1 MKKIILTIIIVFNF
15 GVISDT
21 FAATFTQDCQMQK
34 IRAQQT
40 AIQPSERCRE
50 AERFSE
56 NVDKVVG
63 PIGFS
68 LKYLFGTLFIVI
80 AASGAAALF
89 LASLS
94 SIFKQK
100 NAYGVPKSPVFGWL
114 GLFLIV
120 PLLIY
125 IFYEFNYYA
134 PYGYYRWVFTI
145 TLIGLIFYGVI
156 ELFRKKTPKS
166 K

>member
-1 MKKIILTIIIVFNF
+1 VFNF

-21 FAATFTQDCQMQK
+21 FAATFTQDCQMQRIAAK
-34 IRAQQT
+34 NT
-40 AIQPSERCRE
+40 AIQQSTACRE
-50 AERFSE
+50 TEQFIE

-63 PIGFS
+63 PIGSS
-68 LKYLFGTLFIVI
+68 LKYIFGTLFVII
-80 AASGAAALF
+80 AASSAVALF
-89 LASLS
+89 FASLS
-94 SIFKQK
+94 SIFKEK
-100 NAYGVPKSPVFGWL
+100 DADGDPKSPVFGWL
-114 GLFLIV
+114 GLFIIV

-145 TLIGLIFYGVI
+145 TIIGLIIVTTI
-156 ELFRKKTPKS
+156 ERFRKKTPKS